1 MSGVLGGLLAPGLFT
16 SPPVDIALAIGTVVA
31 IASGVVGF
39 FVVLRGQA
47 FLGHALGDMGATGAA
62 GAALAGVA
70 ALWGFL
76 AGGLVAGTAVDLLGG
91 REHERDVA
99 TGIVLSAMLGLSAF
113 FLYLLTTATS
123 QAGTVQSILFGSAF
137 TVDPSIE
144 PAVIA
149 FSALTVVL
157 IAVLYRPLLFAS
169 LSPEAAAARG
179 VAVRAVGLVFVVAVA
194 AAVELSALVLGAL
207 VSTALLVGPAA
218 TAARLTDRPGA
229 AMALSALWA
238 TAVMWL
244 GIVLSYDSYL
254 WPPAGRGWPVSFFVT
269 ALVLAGYVLTFA
281 GRGRRRRTH
290 RAAQVARGEA

>member
-1 MSGVLGGLLAPGLFT
+1 MAAVWQDLFAPGLFS
-16 SPPVDIALAIGTVVA
+16 SPPVVVALVIGTVVA

-62 GAALAGVA
+62 GAALAGVQ

-76 AGGLVAGTAVDLLGG
+76 AGGLLAGTAVDLLGG

-123 QAGTVQSILFGSAF
+123 QAGTVQSILFGSVF
-137 TVDPSIE
+137 TVAASIQ
-144 PAVIA
+144 PAVVA
-149 FSALTVVL
+149 FSALTLALV
-157 IAVLYRPLLFAS
+157 AALYRPLLFAS
-169 LSPEAAAARG
+169 LSPDAAEARG
-179 VAVRAVGLVFVVAVA
+179 IPVRAVGLMFVVAVV

-218 TAARLTDRPGA
+218 TAARMTDRPGS

-238 TAVMWL
+238 TAAMWL
-244 GIVLSYDSYL
+244 GIILSYDSYL

-269 ALVLAGYVLTFA
+269 ALLLAGYVLTFA
-281 GRGRRRRTH
+281 GGGRRRRT
-290 RAAQVARGEA
+290 RQAARGDA